1 MIDLPGIKYGNKVMS
16 TPEHSST
23 REAQICILLFK
34 SKTRWAD
41 HLIRKLSL
49 EFSVFPIYALPQI
62 REYGFGTLLKNL
74 NQEIVRRGASC
85 VFFSVDFF
93 PSIDVRFIQGVDPS
107 VKKVFVTFDDCILH
121 PFNSISA
128 ARCDLVLT
136 ADPISVLKYQEKGIP
151 AEYCPLESSAEIYK
165 PAEVKKKQGVLF
177 FGARTKSNRPKYF
190 EYFKERGIAVKVV
203 GVDSRFLNLD
213 DLVQE
218 INSAKIV
225 LNFSQTDCLDANVSD
240 VFHAYDK
247 LFQFKGRIIEAGL
260 CRTACISEYSP
271 AIPLL
276 FGKGEVPIFRNPEE
290 CVQMIEELLSD
301 DDQLEVV
308 ASRLYDTVTQ
318 QFEDSVI
325 MTNVMRV
332 LRRLSTERKD
342 TRIVIIPSQYNKIAL
357 RGRLRQISAKP
368 SEVIKEL
375 RDWYLSN
382 DGTTHSAR
390 LVMLGG
396 ALTWFVY
403 FLTKERIQKWT
414 SAPE

>member
-1 MIDLPGIKYGNKVMS
+1 MS
-16 TPEHSST
+16 MPEHSSI
-23 REAQICILLFK
+23 REAQICILLLK

-41 HLIRKLSL
+41 QLIRKLSL

-74 NQEIVRRGASC
+74 NQEIVRRGAGC

-136 ADPISVLKYQEKGIP
+136 ADPISVLKYQEKGVP
-151 AEYCPLESSAEIYK
+151 AEYFPLESSAEIYK
-165 PAEVKKKQGVLF
+165 PAVVKKKQGVLF
-177 FGARTKSNRPKYF
+177 FGVRTKGNRPKYF
-190 EYFKERGIAVKVV
+190 EYFKERGIAIKVA
-203 GVDSRFLNLD
+203 GVDSNFLNLD

-218 INSAKIV
+218 INNAKIV
-225 LNFSQTDCLDANVSD
+225 VNFSQTDRLDTNVSD

-276 FGKGEVPIFRNPEE
+276 FGKGEVPTFRNPEE
-290 CVQMIEELLSD
+290 CAQMIEELLSD
-301 DDQLEVV
+301 DDQLEEV
-308 ASRLYDTVTQ
+308 ASKLYDTVTQ
-318 QFEDSVI
+318 RFEDSVI

-332 LRRLSTERKD
+332 LRRLSTEAKD
-342 TRIVIIPSQYNKIAL
+342 TRIVIIPSQYSKISL

-375 RDWYLSN
+375 RDWYLSR
-382 DGTTHSAR
+382 DGTTHPSR
-390 LVMLGG
+390 LSMLGG
-396 ALTWFVY
+396 TLIWFVY
-403 FLTKERIQKWT
+403 LLTKERIQKWT
-414 SAPE
+414 SASE

>member
-190 EYFKERGIAVKVV
+190 EYFRERGIAIKVA
-203 GVDSRFLNLD
+203 GVDSNFLNLD

-332 LRRLSTERKD
+332 LRRLSTETKD

>member
-23 REAQICILLFK
+23 RETQICILLFK

-276 FGKGEVPIFRNPEE
+276 FGNGEVPMFRNPEE

-301 DDQLEVV
+301 DDQLEEV
-308 ASRLYDTVTQ
+308 ASKLYDTVTQ

-325 MTNVMRV
+325 MTNVSRV
-332 LRRLSTERKD
+332 LRRLSTEAKD
-342 TRIVIIPSQYNKIAL
+342 ARIVIIPSQYSKIAL
-357 RGRLRQISAKP
+357 RGRLRQVSTKP

-375 RDWYLSN
+375 RDWYLSR
-382 DGTTHSAR
+382 DGTTHPSR
-390 LVMLGG
+390 LSMLGG
-396 ALTWFVY
+396 TLIWFVY

-414 SAPE
+414 SASE

>member
-1 MIDLPGIKYGNKVMS
+1 
-16 TPEHSST
+16 
-23 REAQICILLFK
+23 
-34 SKTRWAD
+34 
-41 HLIRKLSL
+41 
-49 EFSVFPIYALPQI
+49 
-62 REYGFGTLLKNL
+62 
-74 NQEIVRRGASC
+74 
-85 VFFSVDFF
+85 
-93 PSIDVRFIQGVDPS
+93 
-107 VKKVFVTFDDCILH
+107 
-121 PFNSISA
+121 
-128 ARCDLVLT
+128 
-136 ADPISVLKYQEKGIP
+136 
-151 AEYCPLESSAEIYK
+151 
-165 PAEVKKKQGVLF
+165 
-177 FGARTKSNRPKYF
+177 
-190 EYFKERGIAVKVV
+190 
-203 GVDSRFLNLD
+203 
-213 DLVQE
+213 
-218 INSAKIV
+218 
-225 LNFSQTDCLDANVSD
+225 VSD

-276 FGKGEVPIFRNPEE
+276 FGKGEVPMFRNPEE

-301 DDQLEVV
+301 DDQLEDV

-375 RDWYLSN
+375 RDWYLSR
-382 DGTTHSAR
+382 DGTTHPSR
-390 LVMLGG
+390 LSMLGG
-396 ALTWFVY
+396 TLIWFVY

-414 SAPE
+414 SASE

>member
-1 MIDLPGIKYGNKVMS
+1 MIDSPRIKYGDKVTSM
-16 TPEHSST
+16 PEHSST
-23 REAQICILLFK
+23 RETQVCILLLK
-34 SKTRWAD
+34 SETRWAG

-62 REYGFGTLLKNL
+62 REYGFGALLKNL
-74 NQEIVRRGASC
+74 NQEIVGRGASC

-93 PSIDVRFIQGVDPS
+93 PSIDVRFIQGVNPS
-107 VKKVFVTFDDCILH
+107 VKKVFVTFDDCVLH
-121 PFNSISA
+121 PFNSISV

-136 ADPISVLKYQEKGIP
+136 ADPISVLKYQEKGVP
-151 AEYCPLESSAEIYK
+151 AEYFPLESSAEIYK
-165 PAEVKKKQGVLF
+165 PAVVEKKQGVLF
-177 FGARTKSNRPKYF
+177 FGARTKSNRQKYF
-190 EYFKERGIAVKVV
+190 EYFKERGIVVKVV
-203 GVDSRFLNLD
+203 GVDSSFLNLD

-225 LNFSQTDCLDANVSD
+225 VNFSQTDRLDTNVSD

-276 FGKGEVPIFRNPEE
+276 FGKGEVPTFRNPEE
-290 CVQMIEELLSD
+290 CAQMIEELLSD
-301 DDQLEVV
+301 DDQLEEI
-308 ASRLYDTVTQ
+308 ASKLYDTVTQ

-332 LRRLSTERKD
+332 LRRLSTETRD
-342 TRIVIIPSQYNKIAL
+342 TRIVIIPSHYNKIAL

-375 RDWYLSN
+375 RDWYLGR

-403 FLTKERIQKWT
+403 FLTKEKIQKWT

>member
-93 PSIDVRFIQGVDPS
+93 PSIDVRFIQGVNPS
-107 VKKVFVTFDDCILH
+107 VKKVFVTFDDCVLH

-165 PAEVKKKQGVLF
+165 PAEVEKKQGVLF
-177 FGARTKSNRPKYF
+177 FGARTKSNRQKYF
-190 EYFKERGIAVKVV
+190 EYFKERGIVVKVV
-203 GVDSRFLNLD
+203 GVDSSFLNLD

-225 LNFSQTDCLDANVSD
+225 VNFSQTDRLDANVSD

-276 FGKGEVPIFRNPEE
+276 FAKTLF
-290 CVQMIEELLSD
+290 
-301 DDQLEVV
+301 
-308 ASRLYDTVTQ
+308 
-318 QFEDSVI
+318 
-325 MTNVMRV
+325 
-332 LRRLSTERKD
+332 
-342 TRIVIIPSQYNKIAL
+342 IIAHIHNQPA
-357 RGRLRQISAKP
+357 
-368 SEVIKEL
+368 
-375 RDWYLSN
+375 
-382 DGTTHSAR
+382 
-390 LVMLGG
+390 
-396 ALTWFVY
+396 
-403 FLTKERIQKWT
+403 
-414 SAPE
+414 

>member
-1 MIDLPGIKYGNKVMS
+1 MIDLPGLKYGNKVMS
-16 TPEHSST
+16 MPEQSST
-23 REAQICILLFK
+23 RETQICILLLK
-34 SKTRWAD
+34 SKTRWAG
-41 HLIRKLSL
+41 HLVRKLSL
-49 EFSVFPIYALPQI
+49 EFSVFPIYALPKI
-62 REYGFGTLLKNL
+62 REHGFGTLLKNL

-151 AEYCPLESSAEIYK
+151 AEYFPLESSAQIYK

-177 FGARTKSNRPKYF
+177 FGLQTKGNRPKYF
-190 EYFKERGIAVKVV
+190 EYFKERGLAVKVA

-225 LNFSQTDCLDANVSD
+225 LNFSQTDRLDANVSD

-247 LFQFKGRIIEAGL
+247 LLQFKGRIIEAGL

-276 FGKGEVPIFRNPEE
+276 FGKGEVPMFRNPEE

-301 DDQLEVV
+301 DDQLEDV

-332 LRRLSTERKD
+332 LRRLSTETKN
-342 TRIVIIPSQYNKIAL
+342 TRIVIIPSRYNKIAL

-375 RDWYLSN
+375 RDWYLSR

-403 FLTKERIQKWT
+403 FLTKERIQKWI